1 MPGYDIATIG
11 YLGAPSPAPCC
22 SACARSSAIG
32 DVVPEVLA
40 IQNAGF
46 LPDVVWPSDV
56 DNYKR
61 KIDPGYLATDAAAH
75 ACASLSPGVLAGWSA
90 QFDAWRK
97 FSAAETPIFGSSN
110 HWELAH
116 QFEAQLLDWQNTLVS
131 AGCPLNSPKAA
142 PPDRSAT
149 PVDLSWLKW
158 VAAAVVVVGV
168 AYVASPLVMAG
179 RKVAA

>member
-1 MPGYDIATIG
+1 MAGYDISTIG
-11 YLGAPSPAPCC
+11 YLGAPAPCC
-22 SACARSSAIG
+22 AACAESGSIG
-32 DVVPEVLA
+32 DAVPEVLA
-40 IQNAGF
+40 LQNAGF

-56 DNYKR
+56 DAYKR
-61 KIDPGYLATDAAAH
+61 KIDPSYRATNAAAL
-75 ACASLSPGVLAGWSA
+75 ACASLPPGVLAGWA
-90 QFDAWRK
+90 AHFDSWAK
-97 FSAAETPIFGSSN
+97 FAAVETPTFGSSN

-116 QFEAQLLDWQNTLVS
+116 QYEAQLLEWQNAFAA
-131 AGCPLNSPKAA
+131 AGCSLNSPKVQ

-179 RKVAA
+179 RKVSA